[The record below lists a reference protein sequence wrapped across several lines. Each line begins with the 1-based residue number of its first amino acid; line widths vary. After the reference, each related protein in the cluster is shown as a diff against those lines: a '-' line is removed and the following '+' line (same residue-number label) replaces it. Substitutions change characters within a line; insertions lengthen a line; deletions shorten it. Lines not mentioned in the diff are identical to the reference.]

1 MQAKIHDEMT
11 IYTPDGINFFEAPVT
26 KEAIIKC
33 VLMGDYYVELPFKLT
48 EQKDFRRGCY
58 ILYQGRKFEIM
69 SNVRP
74 EFDNKTGGYKYA
86 LRFEAQQNHM
96 KRRKVFWLRGRNAET
111 CFHDTTTLEDFGT
124 LIAANMNLLLGGENW
139 KMAAVPEDLA
149 KVTKLV
155 SFNGDYCWDAI
166 NTIAQTFGCEWWT
179 VENGNEVWLYF
190 GKLEFGTPERFERG
204 KAINSIPTK
213 KGNDSNYGTRFF
225 IFGSTRNLPEN
236 YNKTEQ
242 GGVTNH
248 VSEVRLHLPNG
259 LQYVDAWEN
268 LAPEDVVEQVAF
280 FEDVFPKNTETV
292 TSIETIKRKVENSED
307 KDRTFD
313 AYIMYCTNTPFIP
326 SDIYP
331 GETLRCRF
339 TSGSLNGREFDLA
352 IIKDDDGHTVINP
365 EKWKPEDGF
374 NKKFEIIADTEQVGE
389 EGIITIPNETLH
401 PGPGDTFI
409 LTGVK
414 LPQERIAEAEQEL
427 LRLGKT
433 WARKNSSDTDIYD
446 CPTNPSYCHRN
457 NKNYELGQKVL
468 LIDDRFGKEGRISR
482 IQGFEKKLW
491 HEYEATYT
499 VGDNMS
505 YSRLGNIE
513 TSITESAYA
522 ERIGVVSGVGVYLI
536 RSKYDTTAPTDYNV
550 YSAAAIEALF
560 LNKIKG
566 GTVSGK
572 VRFAKDLTVDSSIL
586 SKDYHSGE
594 FTGTG
599 YKLGLDAHGNSIL
612 EVDKAIIRKEA
623 IFNETVI
630 NQVSFRLGETVFSNG
645 GCEITAVEEL
655 DDTYRCYYDN
665 KEGRRYSG
673 FEAGD
678 QARCQRYDAGS
689 KDVVKYYWRLVTAV
703 GANYIE
709 LSKTD
714 FDGTGIPA
722 AGDNVVHFGNRD
734 NTARQSAIV
743 INPLDGGAVEI
754 YSGVGSYS
762 LSEKNRIGMGTN
774 PATGEAYLYGHGN
787 LYFGDQDM
795 TDPESTWITF
805 QKKEGSDR
813 KKLYIKGNIEMGADT
828 TGLQNVEE
836 FKNLEN
842 KVDNLQIGNL
852 NLLKNTRGFSEGW
865 AGDGLLQQDKYLGL
879 SVYYQTG
886 VDSTDRYQDIRYQ
899 NTLLLPDTE
908 YTLSFYAKGSGHLVT
923 YVFPNALG
931 QIIMTN
937 GCPEWV
943 GSKPTDGH
951 CEYPLSSEWKRYFV
965 TFRTTD
971 DTTQLS
977 PSGTSKTVLFRVL
990 KGPNEAY
997 ICGAKLEKGNVHSD
1011 WSPAPEDAD
1020 NSGLQFIKQIFP
1032 NGLINNIATV
1042 SQLLAVRNSMDT
1054 NANIVAGI
1062 YGGGVKKLEDNG
1074 FKHNVYGKLMIFAGA
1089 ENIDK
1094 VGQAKTRIYEDG
1106 TIITNKLIAEGGQIG
1121 GFNISAIQ
1129 LSATTYTKDD
1139 YDKDVFN
1146 SEMVLSANYIR
1157 FRDKDCRIIIGSQT
1171 TVGTQMIFPVQINV
1185 NRITNNTTPLQQNI
1199 GISLN
1204 VSGAQTY
1211 DGAAE
1216 HGNHAISINQGHI
1229 CGFRLKTRR
1238 ISSSQLISP
1247 LDNILLVTASITLT
1261 LPAYPE
1267 DGQMYIIKNIT
1278 SAANTTLKVGATG
1291 HYLNNGKYNRI
1302 TQFQWN
1308 TGVILMAIWDAVNKI
1323 WQLGWTNIG

>member
-1 MQAKIHDEMT
+1 MT

-96 KRRKVFWLRGRNAET
+96 KRRKVFWLRGKNAET

-204 KAINSIPTK
+204 KAVNSIPTK

-401 PGPGDTFI
+401 PEPGDTFI

-550 YSAAAIEALF
+550 YSAAAIDALF

-594 FTGTG
+594 FTGAG

-743 INPLDGGAVEI
+743 INPLNGGAVEI

-842 KVDNLQIGNL
+842 KVNNLQIGNL

-865 AGDGLLQQDKYLGL
+865 AGGGLLQQDKYLGL
-879 SVYYQTG
+879 SVYYRDATNNPG
-886 VDSTDRYQDIRYQ
+886 YWDMRYQR
-899 NTLLLPDTE
+899 TLLLPDTE

-923 YVFPNALG
+923 YVYPNALG

-937 GCPEWV
+937 GCPEWI

-965 TFRTTD
+965 TFRTTG
-971 DTTQLS
+971 DTTLLS
-977 PSGTSKTVLFRVL
+977 PNGTIKDVLFRVL

-997 ICGAKLEKGNVHSD
+997 ICGAKLEKGNVPSD

-1074 FKHNVYGKLMIFAGA
+1074 FKHSVYGKLMIFAGA

-1094 VGQAKTRIYEDG
+1094 VSQAKTRIYEDG
-1106 TIITNKLIAEGGQIG
+1106 TLITNKLIATDADITGKITATSGSIG
-1121 GFNISAIQ
+1121 GFIIGTDSIESSKNTSDGIPILTIGSNG
-1129 LSATTYTKDD
+1129 LSCVLGLNTKMEAPYIGTKDD
-1139 YDKDVFN
+1139 ILYDYYSLK
-1146 SEMVLSANYIR
+1146 
-1157 FRDKDCRIIIGSQT
+1157 
-1171 TVGTQMIFPVQINV
+1171 
-1185 NRITNNTTPLQQNI
+1185 ITNNIPIMRTTGLI
-1199 GISLN
+1199 AGIFIS
-1204 VSGAQTY
+1204 APADIY
-1211 DGAAE
+1211 DKR
-1216 HGNHAISINQGHI
+1216 HALFIEQGHI
-1229 CGFRLKTRR
+1229 CGFRLRTRR
-1238 ISSSQLISP
+1238 ITGAETISTM
-1247 LDNILLVTASITLT
+1247 DSVILCWNATMT
-1261 LPAYPE
+1261 LPSNPE
-1267 DGQMYIIKNIT
+1267 DGQIYFIKQMNNGAVT
-1278 SAANTTLKVGATG
+1278 VKVGATG
-1291 HYLNNGKYNRI
+1291 HYINDGRTNKKTSWR
-1302 TQFQWN
+1302 WDE
-1308 TGVILMAIWDAVNKI
+1308 GVIVMLIWDATNKT
-1323 WQLGWTNIG
+1323 WQAGYTNRN

>member
-1 MQAKIHDEMT
+1 
-11 IYTPDGINFFEAPVT
+11 
-26 KEAIIKC
+26 
-33 VLMGDYYVELPFKLT
+33 
-48 EQKDFRRGCY
+48 
-58 ILYQGRKFEIM
+58 
-69 SNVRP
+69 
-74 EFDNKTGGYKYA
+74 
-86 LRFEAQQNHM
+86 
-96 KRRKVFWLRGRNAET
+96 
-111 CFHDTTTLEDFGT
+111 
-124 LIAANMNLLLGGENW
+124 
-139 KMAAVPEDLA
+139 
-149 KVTKLV
+149 
-155 SFNGDYCWDAI
+155 
-166 NTIAQTFGCEWWT
+166 
-179 VENGNEVWLYF
+179 
-190 GKLEFGTPERFERG
+190 
-204 KAINSIPTK
+204 
-213 KGNDSNYGTRFF
+213 
-225 IFGSTRNLPEN
+225 
-236 YNKTEQ
+236 
-242 GGVTNH
+242 
-248 VSEVRLHLPNG
+248 
-259 LQYVDAWEN
+259 
-268 LAPEDVVEQVAF
+268 
-280 FEDVFPKNTETV
+280 
-292 TSIETIKRKVENSED
+292 
-307 KDRTFD
+307 
-313 AYIMYCTNTPFIP
+313 
-326 SDIYP
+326 
-331 GETLRCRF
+331 
-339 TSGSLNGREFDLA
+339 
-352 IIKDDDGHTVINP
+352 
-365 EKWKPEDGF
+365 
-374 NKKFEIIADTEQVGE
+374 
-389 EGIITIPNETLH
+389 
-401 PGPGDTFI
+401 
-409 LTGVK
+409 
-414 LPQERIAEAEQEL
+414 
-427 LRLGKT
+427 
-433 WARKNSSDTDIYD
+433 
-446 CPTNPSYCHRN
+446 
-457 NKNYELGQKVL
+457 
-468 LIDDRFGKEGRISR
+468 
-482 IQGFEKKLW
+482 
-491 HEYEATYT
+491 
-499 VGDNMS
+499 
-505 YSRLGNIE
+505 
-513 TSITESAYA
+513 
-522 ERIGVVSGVGVYLI
+522 
-536 RSKYDTTAPTDYNV
+536 
-550 YSAAAIEALF
+550 
-560 LNKIKG
+560 
-566 GTVSGK
+566 
-572 VRFAKDLTVDSSIL
+572 
-586 SKDYHSGE
+586 
-594 FTGTG
+594 
-599 YKLGLDAHGNSIL
+599 
-612 EVDKAIIRKEA
+612 
-623 IFNETVI
+623 
-630 NQVSFRLGETVFSNG
+630 
-645 GCEITAVEEL
+645 
-655 DDTYRCYYDN
+655 
-665 KEGRRYSG
+665 
-673 FEAGD
+673 
-678 QARCQRYDAGS
+678 
-689 KDVVKYYWRLVTAV
+689 
-703 GANYIE
+703 